1 MLSQQQN
8 LTNTS
13 HLLLHRTARGSGQ
26 AAIRGKLLRGGA
38 DFNSV
43 NKIGQT
49 PLIYSCIEQHVA
61 VAKLLLEVSCS
72 SEGADVN
79 LVNKIEQTPLIYSC
93 IEQHVAVAK
102 LLLEVSCS
110 AGELMLIQ
118 PTKLNR
124 HLSSTPA

>member
-1 MLSQQQN
+1 MREL
-8 LTNTS
+8 
-13 HLLLHRTARGSGQ
+13 
-26 AAIRGKLLRGGA
+26 
-38 DFNSV
+38 
-43 NKIGQT
+43 KIGQT

-72 SEGADVN
+72 SEGADVYS
-79 LVNKIEQTPLIYSC
+79 VNKIGQTPLNYSC

-110 AGELMLIQ
+110 SGGADVNSAN
-118 PTKLNR
+118 KLDR